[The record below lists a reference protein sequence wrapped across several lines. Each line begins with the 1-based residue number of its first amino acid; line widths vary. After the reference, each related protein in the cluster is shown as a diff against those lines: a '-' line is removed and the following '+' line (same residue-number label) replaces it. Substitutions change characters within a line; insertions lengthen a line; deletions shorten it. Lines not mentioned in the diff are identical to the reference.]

1 MVAGIALGSSSHNQK
16 MMEVMPDVGGDTNK
30 DAGEPVQKGQAG
42 GVTAAWGLSCML
54 IYNFL
59 VPQL

>member
-30 DAGEPVQKGQAG
+30 DAGETVQKGQAG
-42 GVTAAWGLSCML
+42 GS
-54 IYNFL
+54 
-59 VPQL
+59 QLLGAFHVC